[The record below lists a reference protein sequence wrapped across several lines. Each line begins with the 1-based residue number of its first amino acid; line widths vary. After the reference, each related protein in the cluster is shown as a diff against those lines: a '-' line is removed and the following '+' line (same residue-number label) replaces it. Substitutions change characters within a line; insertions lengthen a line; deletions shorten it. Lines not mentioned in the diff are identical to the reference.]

1 MTGASIAGAAR
12 TAALLAAEASAES
25 ITMSYAVH
33 GLSRQ
38 YQREARVLRPT
49 DLGRH
54 AVLLDTPMSEL
65 GSRSLPSDLRDSEL
79 ARR

>member
-1 MTGASIAGAAR
+1 
-12 TAALLAAEASAES
+12 LLAAEAHAES
-25 ITMSYAVH
+25 ITMTDAVQ

-54 AVLLDTPMSEL
+54 AVFLDP
-65 GSRSLPSDLRDSEL
+65 GH
-79 ARR
+79 A